1 MKIKIISLIIAIIF
15 ILGVIIGCTNPD
27 PSHWR
32 GGNRNLDTTTRQ
44 ITAESIGSV
53 ETTTRETTTVIMYCS
68 TEEDSKVSTIEQ

>member
-1 MKIKIISLIIAIIF
+1 MKIKIISLIIAVIF

-32 GGNRNLDTTTRQ
+32 GGNRNLDTTTS
-44 ITAESIGSV
+44 T

-68 TEEDSKVSTIEQ
+68 TEEDSKVSTIEH